1 MDAISLNFSSA
12 EITSRGTEQDS
23 ACQSDLSTMN
33 SLQPCVWATPPAAIL
48 ENSEKMG
55 SSALP
60 RYTPG
65 SLKESFRTRTQSQ
78 NMLGASQEFRSASP
92 GLGQSTTGFNQAECH
107 SCRLRVYPWTNGQ
120 WRICSLPLSLLKS
133 GQLPALLTP
142 RAREHTFCVLGAW
155 LCHLA

>member
-1 MDAISLNFSSA
+1 MALLAMDAISLNFSSV

-33 SLQPCVWATPPAAIL
+33 SLQPCVWATTLAAIL

-92 GLGQSTTGFNQAECH
+92 GLGQSTTGFNH
-107 SCRLRVYPWTNGQ
+107 G
-120 WRICSLPLSLLKS
+120 
-133 GQLPALLTP
+133 
-142 RAREHTFCVLGAW
+142 
-155 LCHLA
+155 